1 MSGNFSETK
10 CSRWIERGIIWPGP
24 RATLIVLGYRGVH
37 GGEEGGGSRTI
48 GVDNWPF
55 PEEQTAV
62 DVMGLVNQ
70 IAEASQDF
78 ADGSGEG
85 LHRFVLE
92 MYHGDAN
99 AKGTPWNVVYA
110 FTRMGRATEGA
121 ELQAEL
127 SGGGVNDPATKAGLT
142 AQQMRHNEQ
151 LHTRLI
157 QKDEYMMRFMAAHVS
172 QVMHQNVQLQQ
183 RYWEA
188 ISAHETMLDQRQDRE
203 LKNMAAANKM
213 ARFNRLWEVL
223 YTVLPIIATKILG
236 RPELAM
242 MLPKQVQE
250 GGPVMTLVQQI
261 IGGLEEE
268 QIGSLMAVLKP
279 EQVAAFAELHGMI
292 TEMQAKKAEAEQA
305 ARHITATSKDDLPQ
319 NEQRPNRV
327 DPMHGFADFLNDG
340 TAPTNRQ
347 IGKP

>member
-24 RATLIVLGYRGVH
+24 RATQIVLGYRGAV
-37 GGEEGGGSRTI
+37 GEEGGGGGRPI

-55 PEEQTAV
+55 PEEQVAV

-99 AKGTPWNVVYA
+99 GKGTPWEVPYA

-127 SGGGVNDPATKAGLT
+127 SGGGNDPVTKAGLT

-172 QVMHQNVQLQQ
+172 QVMHQNVQLQA

-188 ISAHETMLDQRQDRE
+188 ISAHETMLDMRQERE

-223 YTVLPIIATKILG
+223 YTVLPIIATKVLG

-250 GGPVMTLVQQI
+250 GGPVMTMVQQI

-268 QIGSLMAVLKP
+268 QIGSLMGVLKP
-279 EQVAAFAELHGMI
+279 EQIAAFTELHGMI
-292 TEMQAKKAEAEQA
+292 MEMQSKKAEAEQA

-319 NEQRPNRV
+319 NEQRPNHV
-327 DPMHGFADFLNDG
+327 DPMHGFEGFLNG
-340 TAPTNRQ
+340 PTSPARQ
-347 IGKP
+347 IK

>member
-1 MSGNFSETK
+1 MSGNFNETK

-24 RATLIVLGYRGVH
+24 RATQIVLGYRGA
-37 GGEEGGGSRTI
+37 GGEEGGSRATI

-55 PEEQTAV
+55 PEEQVAV
-62 DVMGLVNQ
+62 DVMDLVNK

-85 LHRFVLE
+85 FHRFVLE
-92 MYHGDAN
+92 MWHGEAN
-99 AKGTPWNVVYA
+99 GKGTPWTVVYA

-127 SGGGVNDPATKAGLT
+127 AGGGGMTDPTTKAGFA

-157 QKDEYMMRFMAAHVS
+157 QKDEYMMRFMAAHVA
-172 QVMHQNVQLQQ
+172 QVTHQNIQLQQ

-188 ISAHETMLDQRQDRE
+188 ISAHETMLDQRQERE
-203 LKNMAAANKM
+203 LRNLAAANKM
-213 ARFNRLWEVL
+213 SRFNRLWEVL
-223 YTVLPIIATKILG
+223 YTVLPIIATKVLG

-250 GGPVMTLVQQI
+250 GGPVMTMVQQI
-261 IGGLEEE
+261 IGGLEED
-268 QIGSLMAVLKP
+268 QIGALMGVLKP
-279 EQVAAFAELHGMI
+279 EQIAAFTELHGMI
-292 TEMQAKKAEAEQA
+292 LEMQAKKAEAEQA

-319 NEQRPNRV
+319 EEQRPNRV
-327 DPMHGFADFLNDG
+327 DPMHGFNDFLNG
-340 TAPTNRQ
+340 APSPKQ
-347 IGKP
+347 IPK